1 MDPLLLGL
9 IVGIATV
16 VMLFSGIP
24 IAFGLCFISVIFLVI
39 AEGFSIL
46 NVFAETFYAGLNSFV
61 LLSIPMFILM
71 GMAVANS
78 PAGKDLYTGL
88 DRWLWRLPGGLV
100 VSNIGACSIFAAL
113 SGSSPATC
121 AAIGTMGIPEMRKR
135 GYSARLAT
143 GCIAAGG
150 TLGVL
155 IPPSI
160 VLIVYGLATGGT
172 LGVLIPPSIVLIVYG
187 LATGTSIGR
196 LFLCGVIP
204 GLLLAGLFMLWAYIY
219 SYFIDKQSAA
229 ILRNRTPPTLK
240 EKLEVI
246 PRVLPFL
253 LIVVGVLYV
262 LYGGVAT
269 PSEASGVGAF
279 LVFVMIA
286 IVYKIYQPK
295 KIWDIVKV
303 SMKESVMIMFII
315 AGSYIFAFSLSTLY
329 VTQSIAQTI
338 VEMGLNKWVL
348 FFYINIFLLIAG
360 FFLPPVAVIVMTSA
374 ILLPIITQ
382 FGFDPYWFA
391 IVFTINMEIGLITP
405 PVGLNL
411 YIIKGITPDVSLS
424 EILKG
429 SIPFMAMMVICIIIL
444 CIFPEIVT
452 WLPDKLMGKPIGF

>member
-9 IVGIATV
+9 VVGIATV

-160 VLIVYGLATGGT
+160 VLIVYGLATG
-172 LGVLIPPSIVLIVYG
+172 
-187 LATGTSIGR
+187 TSIGR

-219 SYFIDKQSAA
+219 SYFIDKQSAE

-295 KIWDIVKV
+295 KN
-303 SMKESVMIMFII
+303 
-315 AGSYIFAFSLSTLY
+315 
-329 VTQSIAQTI
+329 
-338 VEMGLNKWVL
+338 MGHCKS
-348 FFYINIFLLIAG
+348 FYERKRNDNVYHCRF
-360 FFLPPVAVIVMTSA
+360 
-374 ILLPIITQ
+374 
-382 FGFDPYWFA
+382 
-391 IVFTINMEIGLITP
+391 
-405 PVGLNL
+405 L
-411 YIIKGITPDVSLS
+411 YIR
-424 EILKG
+424 
-429 SIPFMAMMVICIIIL
+429 F
-444 CIFPEIVT
+444 
-452 WLPDKLMGKPIGF
+452 

>member
-1 MDPLLLGL
+1 MDPLFIAL
-9 IVGIATV
+9 IVAVFTLII
-16 VMLFSGIP
+16 LFSGIP
-24 IAFGLCFISVIFLVI
+24 IAFGLSFVSIALLVSF
-39 AEGFSIL
+39 EGIQIL
-46 NVFAETFYAGLNSFV
+46 EVFAETFYAGLNSFV

-100 VSNIGACSIFAAL
+100 ISNIGACSIFAAL

-135 GYSARLAT
+135 GYSDQIAT
-143 GCIAAGG
+143 GTIAAGG

-160 VLIVYGLATGGT
+160 VLIVYGM
-172 LGVLIPPSIVLIVYG
+172 
-187 LATGTSIGR
+187 ATGTSIGR
-196 LFLCGVIP
+196 LFLCGLIP
-204 GLLLAGLFMLWAYIY
+204 GFMLAGMFAIWALIH
-219 SYFIDKQSAA
+219 SYYIDKNASKA
-229 ILRNRTPPTLK
+229 LRNKKPPTLK
-240 EKLEVI
+240 EKLEVL
-246 PRVLPFL
+246 PRIFPFL
-253 LIVVGVLYV
+253 AIIAGVLYV

-286 IVYKIYQPK
+286 AVYKIYQPK
-295 KIWDIVKV
+295 KIWNILKI

-315 AGSYIFAFSLSTLY
+315 AASYLFAFTLSQLY
-329 VTQSIAQTI
+329 VTQSLAQSMIELST
-338 VEMGLNKWVL
+338 NKWVIFL
-348 FFYINIFLLIAG
+348 LINIFLLVAG

-374 ILLPIITQ
+374 ILLPVITTL
-382 FGFDPYWFA
+382 GFDPYWFA

-429 SIPFMAMMVICIIIL
+429 SIPFMIIMALAIMIL

-452 WLPDKLMGKPIGF
+452 WLPDKLMGKPLGY

>member
-1 MDPLLLGL
+1 VDPLLLGL
-9 IVGIATV
+9 VVGVSTV

-160 VLIVYGLATGGT
+160 VLIVYGLATG
-172 LGVLIPPSIVLIVYG
+172 
-187 LATGTSIGR
+187 TSIGR

-219 SYFIDKQSAA
+219 SYFIDKKSAE
-229 ILRNRTPPTLK
+229 ILRNRKPPTLR

-286 IVYKIYQPK
+286 VVYKIYQPK

-303 SMKESVMIMFII
+303 SMKESV
-315 AGSYIFAFSLSTLY
+315 
-329 VTQSIAQTI
+329 
-338 VEMGLNKWVL
+338 
-348 FFYINIFLLIAG
+348 
-360 FFLPPVAVIVMTSA
+360 
-374 ILLPIITQ
+374 
-382 FGFDPYWFA
+382 
-391 IVFTINMEIGLITP
+391 
-405 PVGLNL
+405 
-411 YIIKGITPDVSLS
+411 
-424 EILKG
+424 
-429 SIPFMAMMVICIIIL
+429 
-444 CIFPEIVT
+444 
-452 WLPDKLMGKPIGF
+452 

>member
-9 IVGIATV
+9 IVGVSTV

-100 VSNIGACSIFAAL
+100 ISNIGACSIFAAL

-135 GYSARLAT
+135 GYSDQIAT
-143 GCIAAGG
+143 GTIAAGG

-160 VLIVYGLATGGT
+160 VLIVYG
-172 LGVLIPPSIVLIVYG
+172 I
-187 LATGTSIGR
+187 ATGTSIGR
-196 LFLCGVIP
+196 LFLCGLIP
-204 GLLLAGLFMLWAYIY
+204 GFMLAGMFAIWALIH
-219 SYFIDKQSAA
+219 SYFIDKDSAKA
-229 ILRNRTPPTLK
+229 LKNRKPPTLK
-240 EKLEVI
+240 EKLEVL
-246 PRVLPFL
+246 PRILPFL
-253 LIVVGVLYV
+253 AIIAGVLYV

-279 LVFVMIA
+279 LVFVLIA
-286 IVYKIYQPK
+286 VVYKIYQPK
-295 KIWDIVKV
+295 KIWNIVKV

-315 AGSYIFAFSLSTLY
+315 AASYLFAFTLSQLY
-329 VTQSIAQTI
+329 VTQSLAQSM
-338 VEMGLNKWVL
+338 VELSSNKWVVFIL
-348 FFYINIFLLIAG
+348 INIFLLIAG

-374 ILLPIITQ
+374 ILLPVITTL
-382 FGFDPYWFA
+382 GFDPYWFA

-429 SIPFMAMMVICIIIL
+429 SIPFMIIMALAIVIL

-452 WLPDKLMGKPIGF
+452 WLPDKIMGKDLGF

>member
-1 MDPLLLGL
+1 
-9 IVGIATV
+9 
-16 VMLFSGIP
+16 
-24 IAFGLCFISVIFLVI
+24 
-39 AEGFSIL
+39 
-46 NVFAETFYAGLNSFV
+46 
-61 LLSIPMFILM
+61 MFILM

-100 VSNIGACSIFAAL
+100 ISNIGACSIFAAL

-135 GYSARLAT
+135 GYSDQIAT
-143 GCIAAGG
+143 GTIAAGG

-160 VLIVYGLATGGT
+160 VLIVYG
-172 LGVLIPPSIVLIVYG
+172 I
-187 LATGTSIGR
+187 ATGTSIGR
-196 LFLCGVIP
+196 LFLCGLVP
-204 GLLLAGLFMLWAYIY
+204 GFMLAGMFAIWALIH
-219 SYFIDKQSAA
+219 SYFIDKYSARA
-229 ILRNRTPPTLK
+229 LKNRTPPTFK
-240 EKLEVI
+240 EKIEVL
-246 PRVLPFL
+246 PRILPFL
-253 LIVVGVLYV
+253 AIIAGVLYV

-279 LVFVMIA
+279 LVFVLIA
-286 IVYKIYQPK
+286 VVYKIYQPK
-295 KIWDIVKV
+295 KIWNIVKV

-315 AGSYIFAFSLSTLY
+315 AAAYLFAFTLSQLY
-329 VTQSIAQTI
+329 VTQSLAQSM
-338 VEMGLNKWVL
+338 VELSSNKWVVFIL
-348 FFYINIFLLIAG
+348 INIFLLIAG

-374 ILLPIITQ
+374 ILLPVITTL
-382 FGFDPYWFA
+382 GFDPYWFA

-429 SIPFMAMMVICIIIL
+429 SIPFMIIMALAILIL

-452 WLPDKLMGKPIGF
+452 WLPDKIMGKSLGF

>member
-9 IVGIATV
+9 VVGVATV

-24 IAFGLCFISVIFLVI
+24 IAFGLCFISVVFLVI

-88 DRWLWRLPGGLV
+88 DRWLWRVPGGLV
-100 VSNIGACSIFAAL
+100 ISNIGACSIFAAL

-135 GYSARLAT
+135 GYSDQIAT
-143 GCIAAGG
+143 GTIAAGG

-160 VLIVYGLATGGT
+160 VLIVYG
-172 LGVLIPPSIVLIVYG
+172 I
-187 LATGTSIGR
+187 ATGTSIGR
-196 LFLCGVIP
+196 LFLCGLVP
-204 GLLLAGLFMLWAYIY
+204 GFMLAGMFAIWALIH
-219 SYFIDKQSAA
+219 SYFIDKDAA
-229 ILRNRTPPTLK
+229 KALRNRVRPTLK
-240 EKLEVI
+240 EKLEVL
-246 PRVLPFL
+246 PRILPFL
-253 LIVVGVLYV
+253 AIIAGVLYV

-279 LVFVMIA
+279 LVFVLIA
-286 IVYKIYQPK
+286 VVYKIYQPK
-295 KIWDIVKV
+295 KIWNIVKV

-315 AGSYIFAFSLSTLY
+315 AASYLFAFTLSQLY
-329 VTQSIAQTI
+329 VTQSLAQSM
-338 VEMGLNKWVL
+338 VELSSNKWVVFIL
-348 FFYINIFLLIAG
+348 INIFLLIAG

-374 ILLPIITQ
+374 ILLPVITTL
-382 FGFDPYWFA
+382 GFDPYWFA

-429 SIPFMAMMVICIIIL
+429 SIPFMIIMALAIVIL

-452 WLPDKLMGKPIGF
+452 WLPDKIMGKDLGF

>member
-9 IVGIATV
+9 VVGVSTV

-113 SGSSPATC
+113 SG
-121 AAIGTMGIPEMRKR
+121 
-135 GYSARLAT
+135 
-143 GCIAAGG
+143 IAA
-150 TLGVL
+150 
-155 IPPSI
+155 
-160 VLIVYGLATGGT
+160 GGT

-219 SYFIDKQSAA
+219 SYFIDKKSAE
-229 ILRNRTPPTLK
+229 ILRNRKPPTLR

-286 IVYKIYQPK
+286 VVYKIYQPK

-429 SIPFMAMMVICIIIL
+429 SIPFMIMMVICIIIL

-452 WLPDKLMGKPIGF
+452 WLPDKLMGKALAY

>member
-1 MDPLLLGL
+1 MDPLIIAL
-9 IVGIATV
+9 IVAVFTLLV
-16 VMLFSGIP
+16 LFSGIP
-24 IAFGLCFISVIFLVI
+24 IAFGLSFVSIALLVTF
-39 AEGFSIL
+39 EGFQML
-46 NVFAETFYAGLNSFV
+46 DVFAETFFAGLNSFV

-143 GCIAAGG
+143 GCIAA
-150 TLGVL
+150 
-155 IPPSI
+155 
-160 VLIVYGLATGGT
+160 GGT

-452 WLPDKLMGKPIGF
+452 WLPDKLMGKALAY

>member
-160 VLIVYGLATGGT
+160 VLIVYGLATG
-172 LGVLIPPSIVLIVYG
+172 
-187 LATGTSIGR
+187 TSIGR

-303 SMKESVMIMFII
+303 SM
-315 AGSYIFAFSLSTLY
+315 
-329 VTQSIAQTI
+329 
-338 VEMGLNKWVL
+338 
-348 FFYINIFLLIAG
+348 
-360 FFLPPVAVIVMTSA
+360 
-374 ILLPIITQ
+374 
-382 FGFDPYWFA
+382 
-391 IVFTINMEIGLITP
+391 
-405 PVGLNL
+405 
-411 YIIKGITPDVSLS
+411 
-424 EILKG
+424 
-429 SIPFMAMMVICIIIL
+429 
-444 CIFPEIVT
+444 
-452 WLPDKLMGKPIGF
+452 

>member
-9 IVGIATV
+9 VVGVSTV

-160 VLIVYGLATGGT
+160 VLIVYGLATG
-172 LGVLIPPSIVLIVYG
+172 
-187 LATGTSIGR
+187 TSIGR

-219 SYFIDKQSAA
+219 SYFIDKKSAE
-229 ILRNRTPPTLK
+229 ILRNRKPPTLR

-286 IVYKIYQPK
+286 VVYKIYQPK

-315 AGSYIFAFSLSTLY
+315 AGSYIFAFSYPLS
-329 VTQSIAQTI
+329 
-338 VEMGLNKWVL
+338 M
-348 FFYINIFLLIAG
+348 
-360 FFLPPVAVIVMTSA
+360 
-374 ILLPIITQ
+374 
-382 FGFDPYWFA
+382 
-391 IVFTINMEIGLITP
+391 
-405 PVGLNL
+405 
-411 YIIKGITPDVSLS
+411 
-424 EILKG
+424 
-429 SIPFMAMMVICIIIL
+429 
-444 CIFPEIVT
+444 
-452 WLPDKLMGKPIGF
+452 

>member
-1 MDPLLLGL
+1 MIENMDPLTLGA
-9 IVGIATV
+9 IVGIFTV
-16 VMLFSGIP
+16 MILFSGIP
-24 IAFGLCFISVIFLVI
+24 IAFGLCVISLIFLVA
-39 AEGFSIL
+39 AEGFQIIG
-46 NVFAETFYAGLNSFV
+46 VYAETFYAGINSFV

-71 GMAVANS
+71 GMAVAHS

-100 VSNIGACSIFAAL
+100 ISNIGACAVFAAL

-121 AAIGTMGIPEMRKR
+121 AAIGTMGIPEMRAR

-160 VLIVYGLATGGT
+160 VLIVYGLATG
-172 LGVLIPPSIVLIVYG
+172 
-187 LATGTSIGR
+187 TSIGR
-196 LFLCGVIP
+196 LFLAGIIP
-204 GLLLAGLFMLWAYIY
+204 GLLLAFLFMFWAYIY
-219 SYFIDKQSAA
+219 AYFIDKDSAA
-229 ILRNRTPPTLK
+229 RLKERTPPTLK
-240 EKLEVI
+240 EKLEVL

-253 LIVVGVLYV
+253 AIVAGVLYV

-279 LVFVMIA
+279 LVFIMIA
-286 IVYKIYQPK
+286 VVYKIYQPK
-295 KIWDIVKV
+295 KIWDIVKI

-315 AGSYIFAFSLSTLY
+315 AASYLFAFTLSQLY
-329 VTQSIAQTI
+329 VTQSLAQSM
-338 VEMGLNKWVL
+338 VELSSNKWVVFL
-348 FFYINIFLLIAG
+348 LINIFLLIAG

-374 ILLPIITQ
+374 ILLPVITTL
-382 FGFDPYWFA
+382 GFDPYWFA

-429 SIPFMAMMVICIIIL
+429 SIPFMIIMALAILIL

-452 WLPDKLMGKPIGF
+452 WLPDKIMGKPLGY

>member
-9 IVGIATV
+9 VVGVSTV

-160 VLIVYGLATGGT
+160 VLIVYGLATG
-172 LGVLIPPSIVLIVYG
+172 
-187 LATGTSIGR
+187 TSIGR

-219 SYFIDKQSAA
+219 SYFIDKKSAE
-229 ILRNRTPPTLK
+229 ILRNRKPPTLR

-286 IVYKIYQPK
+286 VVYKIYQPK

-315 AGSYIFAFSLSTLY
+315 AGSYIFALAY
-329 VTQSIAQTI
+329 P
-338 VEMGLNKWVL
+338 L
-348 FFYINIFLLIAG
+348 F
-360 FFLPPVAVIVMTSA
+360 M
-374 ILLPIITQ
+374 
-382 FGFDPYWFA
+382 
-391 IVFTINMEIGLITP
+391 
-405 PVGLNL
+405 
-411 YIIKGITPDVSLS
+411 
-424 EILKG
+424 
-429 SIPFMAMMVICIIIL
+429 
-444 CIFPEIVT
+444 
-452 WLPDKLMGKPIGF
+452 

>member
-1 MDPLLLGL
+1 MDPLIIAL
-9 IVGIATV
+9 IVAVFTLIT
-16 VMLFSGIP
+16 LFSGIP
-24 IAFGLCFISVIFLVI
+24 IAFGLSFVSVVLLVSF
-39 AEGFSIL
+39 EGVQML
-46 NVFAETFYAGLNSFV
+46 EVFAETFYAGLNSFV

-100 VSNIGACSIFAAL
+100 ISNIGACSIFAAL

-121 AAIGTMGIPEMRKR
+121 AAIGTMGIPEMRQR
-135 GYSARLAT
+135 GYSDQIAT
-143 GCIAAGG
+143 GTIAAGG

-160 VLIVYGLATGGT
+160 VLIVYGM
-172 LGVLIPPSIVLIVYG
+172 
-187 LATGTSIGR
+187 ATGTSIGR
-196 LFLCGVIP
+196 LFLCGLIP
-204 GLLLAGLFMLWAYIY
+204 GFMLAGLFALWAYIH
-219 SYFIDKQSAA
+219 SYFIDKVSAKA
-229 ILRNRTPPTLK
+229 LRDRTPPTLK
-240 EKLEVI
+240 EKLEVL

-253 LIVVGVLYV
+253 LIIAGVLYV

-279 LVFVMIA
+279 LVFVLIA
-286 IVYKIYQPK
+286 VVYKIYQPK
-295 KIWDIVKV
+295 KIWNIIKV

-315 AGSYIFAFSLSTLY
+315 AASYFFSFTLSQLY
-329 VTQSIAQTI
+329 VTQSLAQSMI
-338 VEMGLNKWVL
+338 EISANKWVI
-348 FFYINIFLLIAG
+348 FFLINIFLLIAG

-374 ILLPIITQ
+374 ILLPVITTL
-382 FGFDPYWFA
+382 GFDPYWFA

-424 EILKG
+424 KILRG
-429 SIPFMAMMVICIIIL
+429 SIPFMFMMVIAIIIL

-452 WLPDKLMGKPIGF
+452 WLPDKLMGKPLGY